1 MPFSSRFKSTCSCSK
16 VALALASKSHRVWSR
31 SKNRCLYFIVRREVV
46 LRNRKNNKMNAVIT
60 GASRG
65 IGKALAEV
73 FALHGYNLFLC
84 ARTESTLLKTI
95 DELKT
100 KFPAVNI
107 DGKALDISQKEKA
120 ILFGEWVNNNA
131 DTVDIL
137 INNTGTFVQGNVSD
151 EPDGALE
158 QMLSVNLYSA
168 YHTTR
173 ALLPKMKAQKT
184 GHVFTICSI
193 ASLAAYPGG
202 GAYSISKYALL
213 GFTRNLRTELKEH
226 GVKVTA
232 VIPGA
237 VYTDSWKGSGVAP
250 KRIMEAEDLAKM
262 VFAAS
267 QLSPQAVVEDIVLR
281 PQLGDL

>member
-1 MPFSSRFKSTCSCSK
+1 
-16 VALALASKSHRVWSR
+16 
-31 SKNRCLYFIVRREVV
+31 
-46 LRNRKNNKMNAVIT
+46 MNAVIT

-65 IGKALAEV
+65 IGKALAQM

-84 ARTESTLLKTI
+84 SKTESNLLQTI
-95 DELKT
+95 EELRT
-100 KFPAVNI
+100 AYPAVSVQGQAM
-107 DGKALDISQKEKA
+107 DLGKKTEAR
-120 ILFGEWVNNNA
+120 LFGEWVLNNA
-131 DTVDIL
+131 DSVDVL
-137 INNTGTFVQGNVSD
+137 INNTGTFIQGNVSD

-158 QMLSVNLYSA
+158 TMLDVNLFSA

-173 ALLPKMKAQKT
+173 AILPKMMAQKS

-213 GFTRNLRTELKEH
+213 GFTRNLRAELKEH
-226 GVKVTA
+226 GIKVTA

-237 VYTDSWKGSGVAP
+237 VYTDSWKGSGVAES
-250 KRIMEAEDLAKM
+250 RIIETEDLAKM
-262 VFAAS
+262 IFATT

>member
-1 MPFSSRFKSTCSCSK
+1 
-16 VALALASKSHRVWSR
+16 
-31 SKNRCLYFIVRREVV
+31 
-46 LRNRKNNKMNAVIT
+46 MNAVIT

-65 IGKALAEV
+65 IGKALAHI

-84 ARTESTLLKTI
+84 AKTESHLLQTI
-95 DELKT
+95 EELKT
-100 KFPAVNI
+100 AYPAVSI
-107 DGKALDISQKEKA
+107 DGKTLDLAQKTA
-120 ILFGEWVNNNA
+120 ATLFGEWVLGQA
-131 DTVDIL
+131 SSVDVL
-137 INNTGTFVQGNVSD
+137 INNTGSFVQGNVSD

-158 QMLSVNLYSA
+158 TMLAVNLYSA

-173 ALLPKMKAQKT
+173 SLLPKMKAQKR
-184 GHVFTICSI
+184 GHIFTLCSI

-213 GFTRNLRTELKEH
+213 GFTRNLRAEVREH
-226 GVKVTA
+226 GIKVTA

-237 VYTDSWKGSGVAP
+237 VYTDSWKGSGIP
-250 KRIMEAEDLAKM
+250 ESRIMETEDLAKM
-262 VFAAS
+262 VFAAT

>member
-1 MPFSSRFKSTCSCSK
+1 
-16 VALALASKSHRVWSR
+16 
-31 SKNRCLYFIVRREVV
+31 
-46 LRNRKNNKMNAVIT
+46 MNAVIT

-65 IGKALAEV
+65 IGKAVAQI

-84 ARTESTLLKTI
+84 SKSESTLLQTME
-95 DELKT
+95 ELKT
-100 KFPAVNI
+100 TYPTISI
-107 DGKALDISQKEKA
+107 DGKAMDLGEKA
-120 ILFGEWVNNNA
+120 NARLFGEWVLGNTYSI
-131 DTVDIL
+131 DVL
-137 INNTGTFVQGNVSD
+137 VNNTGTFIQGNVSD

-158 QMLSVNLYSA
+158 TMLAVNLNSA

-173 ALLPKMKAQKT
+173 ILLPKMMAQKS
-184 GHVFTICSI
+184 GHIFTICSI

-213 GFTRNLRTELKEH
+213 GFTRNLRAELKEH
-226 GVKVTA
+226 GIKVTA

-237 VYTDSWKGSGVAP
+237 VYTDSWKGSGVP
-250 KRIMEAEDLAKM
+250 ESRIMETEDLAKM
-262 VFAAS
+262 IFSAT

>member
-1 MPFSSRFKSTCSCSK
+1 
-16 VALALASKSHRVWSR
+16 
-31 SKNRCLYFIVRREVV
+31 
-46 LRNRKNNKMNAVIT
+46 MNAVIT

-65 IGKALAEV
+65 IGKALAQI

-84 ARTESTLLKTI
+84 SKTESHLLEAI
-95 DELKT
+95 EELKAA
-100 KFPAVNI
+100 FPTVNI
-107 DGKALDISQKEKA
+107 DGKAVDLGKKESA
-120 ILFGEWVNNNA
+120 RLFGEWVLNKA
-131 DTVDIL
+131 GSVDVL

-151 EPDGALE
+151 ERDGALE
-158 QMLSVNLYSA
+158 TMLAVNLYSA

-173 ALLPKMKAQKT
+173 AILPKMMAQRS
-184 GHVFTICSI
+184 GHIFTICSI

-213 GFTRNLRTELKEH
+213 GFTRNLRAELKDK
-226 GVKVTA
+226 GIKVTA

-237 VYTDSWKGSGVAP
+237 VYTDSWKGSGVP
-250 KRIMEAEDLAKM
+250 ESRIMETEDLARM
-262 VFAAS
+262 IFAAT